1 MNRKERKNFLIRV
14 EEKDFVYFRV
24 DAESLGEAKFIASSK
39 DFYKSLNVSQEEAI
53 KNRELPTYKDYEVLA
68 VYECDDEMIE
78 EVSYDYPVWELDEIK
93 NDDEFDS
100 YSEEEKKE
108 MIDWYNSRE
117 VA

>member
-1 MNRKERKNFLIRV
+1 MY
-14 EEKDFVYFRV
+14 D
-24 DAESLGEAKFIASSK
+24 
-39 DFYKSLNVSQEEAI
+39 
-53 KNRELPTYKDYEVLA
+53 EV
-68 VYECDDEMIE
+68 E

-100 YSEEEKKE
+100 YSDEEKE